1 MNGDNQNELSE
12 MREAWIESL
21 LKTMNSTQADTERL
35 ARAMERINGERV
47 SPTTPAILSPRYR
60 WASMAVAASVL
71 LIALLWMQS
80 NDPAKS
86 VLAAVERSL
95 QVSAAPIPRK
105 YELQIKYRDGA
116 EWKVHDSEIYI
127 QGRHNFAVRHP
138 GLLPE
143 TSFWVGRNETEC
155 WVVPAY
161 GPVLKGGK
169 DFLNKWLEASE
180 EIRTSS
186 LHVSTLLSRM
196 RSKGYRLKIEDAVLQ
211 RPNSYSIECEKIYA
225 ESISPASNP
234 IKQEDP
240 PTEIEVWVERD
251 SGLAIRLIAE
261 WDRSEGQSG
270 REYLELNFVAD
281 EHDLT
286 ADWFRA
292 ESHYDGF
299 RPVISSWEENK

>member
-1 MNGDNQNELSE
+1 MNGDSQNELSE

-21 LKTMNSTQADTERL
+21 LKTMDSTQADTERL
-35 ARAMERINGERV
+35 ARAMERIDGEQV
-47 SPTTPAILSPRYR
+47 SPVIPAIRSPRFR

-86 VLAAVERSL
+86 ALAAVERSL
-95 QVSAAPIPRK
+95 QLAAMPVPRK
-105 YELQIKYRDGA
+105 YELQIKYRTGA
-116 EWKVHDSEIYI
+116 KWKVYDSEIYM
-127 QGRHNFAVRHP
+127 QGRDNFAVRHP

-143 TSFWVGRNETEC
+143 TSFWVGQNESES

-196 RSKGYRLKIEDAVLQ
+196 RSKGYRLKIEDTVLQ

-225 ESISPASNP
+225 ESISPVSNP

-240 PTEIEVWVERD
+240 PTQIEVWVEKV
-251 SGLAIRLIAE
+251 SGLAIRVIAK
-261 WDRSEGQSG
+261 WDRGKGDSG
-270 REYLELNFVAD
+270 REYLELNFVR
-281 EHDLT
+281 EERNLT
-286 ADWFRA
+286 TDWFLA

-299 RPVISSWEENK
+299 RPVIGSWEENK